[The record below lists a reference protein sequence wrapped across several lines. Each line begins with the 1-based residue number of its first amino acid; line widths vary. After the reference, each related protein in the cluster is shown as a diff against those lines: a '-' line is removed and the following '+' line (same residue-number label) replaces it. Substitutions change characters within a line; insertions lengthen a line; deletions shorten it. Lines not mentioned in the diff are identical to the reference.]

1 MCSADSPAR
10 AALAT
15 LVPRS
20 HRALV
25 CVRTGAFWSIFGAAL
40 RDFALEL
47 EHVSGRDPCVLCVLR
62 RMPCS
67 GRASAAAQASGAV
80 ANAIFVCFRC
90 AAVGLKLGMSG
101 ECMMHVANILIKWCK
116 CPQVILVL
124 ITFQCSKRLI
134 SSI

>member
-10 AALAT
+10 AALAA

-47 EHVSGRDPCVLCVLR
+47 EHVSGRDPCVLRELC
-62 RMPCS
+62 RMLCC
-67 GRASAAAQASGAV
+67 GCASAAARASGAV
-80 ANAIFVCFRC
+80 ATAILCVFCS
-90 AAVGLKLGMSG
+90 AAVGLKLLIRHVRRVHDGLMR
-101 ECMMHVANILIKWCK
+101 VANNLIK
-116 CPQVILVL
+116 
-124 ITFQCSKRLI
+124 
-134 SSI
+134 